1 MNDLRVVFV
10 TVSSE
15 EEGMKIARA
24 LVARKLAACV
34 NLVPGVRSVFRW
46 KGEVKDEKELLLVV
60 KTRESKLAHLV
71 QAVKEHHSYT
81 VPETIALPVVGGAA
95 PYLSWVRQETS

>member
-1 MNDLRVVFV
+1 MTDLRVVFV

-24 LVARKLAACV
+24 LVAKKLAACV

-60 KTRESKLAHLV
+60 KTREPKLAHLV
-71 QAVKEHHSYT
+71 QAVKELHSYT
-81 VPETIALPVVGGAA
+81 VPETIALPILGGSEA
-95 PYLSWVRQETS
+95 YLGWLREETP

>member
-24 LVARKLAACV
+24 LVAKKLAACV

-60 KTRESKLAHLV
+60 KTREPKLAHLV
-71 QAVKEHHSYT
+71 QAVKELHSYT
-81 VPETIALPVVGGAA
+81 VPETIALPILGGSEA
-95 PYLSWVRQETS
+95 YLAWLREETP

>member
-1 MNDLRVVFV
+1 VNDLRVVFV

-24 LVARKLAACV
+24 LVAKKLAACV

-60 KTRESKLAHLV
+60 KTREPKLAHLV
-71 QAVKEHHSYT
+71 QAVKELHSYT
-81 VPETIALPVVGGAA
+81 VPETIALPILGGSEA
-95 PYLSWVRQETS
+95 YLAWLREETP

>member
-15 EEGMKIARA
+15 EEGMKIARS

-34 NLVPGVRSVFRW
+34 NIVPGVRSVYRW
-46 KGEVKDEKELLLVV
+46 KGEVKDDKELLLVV
-60 KTRESKLAHLV
+60 KTREGHLAHVV
-71 QAVKEHHSYT
+71 QAVKELHSYT
-81 VPETIALPVVGGAA
+81 VPETIALPILGGSEA
-95 PYLSWVRQETS
+95 YLGWLREETP